1 MKMERDLTLF
11 PENDI
16 GEYLWS
22 ALNAGDDLSQA
33 REIEFTVIFK
43 TQEQA
48 LKFGN
53 LLLENNQKLSM
64 CPYEQNESHPWEV
77 TAYPMTNASYENI
90 IAYKNLLEGGAAE
103 FEGVFDGFYFPIN

>member
-1 MKMERDLTLF
+1 MERDLTLF

-16 GEYLWS
+16 GDYLWN
-22 ALNAGDDLSQA
+22 ALNSGYDLTQSI
-33 REIEFTVIFK
+33 EIEFTVIFK

-64 CPYEQNESHPWEV
+64 CLFEENETHPWEI
-77 TAYPMTNASYENI
+77 TAYPLTNASYENI
-90 IAYKNLLEGGAAE
+90 TAYRHLLTESSAP
-103 FEGVFDGFYFPIN
+103 FEGKFDGFYFPVN